1 MSPPLASLTH
11 EFAAAF
17 RSLRRA
23 PGFSCLAFT
32 LLALGIGANVAIFSV
47 FHSIV
52 LSPLPYPNSAHLV
65 GLNSVNAAKALT
77 QPALS
82 AADFRDLRSHAK
94 SYSALA
100 AFRPDFIG
108 YAPAGGDP
116 VQLVGALVTEEFFA
130 VFGLA
135 PRAGRT
141 FRPDEF
147 GPAAPRTAVI
157 SAACWRRHFAA
168 RCDIIGTTVTIEN
181 QPTTIIGVMPDA
193 FREPEFAEVWLPFD
207 PESGENLARDS
218 RFWTT
223 VGRLAP
229 GASRASA
236 QAEAATIAAAL
247 VQEYPAVN
255 KGWTFTLQP
264 LLEQRVGSLRASLL
278 LLIGAVGLVLLV
290 ACVNLANLLLAR
302 GLVRMPQL
310 ALRLALG
317 ATPGALA
324 RGVLLESLLLS
335 LGGGLAGIALAAA
348 TMPVLVARLPAG
360 LIPRSHAIGLDP
372 TALTFAVCVS
382 VLTGLAFG
390 LLPAWQVRRANVNE
404 LLKSAGT
411 RGTPGRFT
419 GRIQAS
425 LVAAQVAL
433 TLVVLTGGALLV
445 QSLLRLQRTSP
456 GFNAHG
462 VSAIRIAPGQE
473 RWSRPIELA
482 QYYDRL
488 LAELARTPGVT
499 AVALDSSAPLCGIT
513 LRYPFWVQGRPR
525 TEGNADEAVFNSVGG
540 DLLAAL
546 QLPLRRGRFID
557 ARDDAKAPRVCVI
570 NESLARRLFPHQ
582 DPLGQRLQT
591 VPWLTR
597 EYREIVGIV
606 ADTQQAS
613 LSEPPPPQIYV
624 PTAQSPWFFTTILV
638 RGAGGSVS
646 AATIQSA
653 LRRADPGLT
662 MSVRSLEENIA
673 LTTTQPRL
681 RAWLFGLFGAG
692 ALMLSAFGI
701 YASMAFTVSQRRREI
716 GVRLAL
722 GASPTQ
728 ILRLILGRAA
738 RITAAGIAV
747 GVAGALAF
755 AQLLRGLLHGIEPT
769 DPAVLGTLVLGLPL
783 VALIASAHPALV
795 AARADPTRALQEI

>member
-1 MSPPLASLTH
+1 MSPLFAPLPH
-11 EFAAAF
+11 ELAAAL

-23 PGFSCLAFT
+23 PGFSCLALT
-32 LLALGIGANVAIFSV
+32 LLTLGIGANVAIFSL

-52 LSPLPYPNSAHLV
+52 LAPLPYPDSTHLV
-65 GLNSVNAAKALT
+65 GLNSVHAAKALT

-82 AADFRDLRSHAK
+82 AADFRDLRAQAK

-100 AFRPDFIG
+100 AYRPNFLG

-141 FRPDEF
+141 FRADEF
-147 GPAAPRTAVI
+147 GAAAPRTAVI
-157 SAACWRRHFAA
+157 SAACWRRHFAS
-168 RCDIIGTTVTIEN
+168 RPEVIGATVTIEN
-181 QPTTIIGVMPDA
+181 QPTTIVGVMPDT
-193 FREPEFAEVWLPFD
+193 FREPEFAEVWLPFA
-207 PESGENLARDS
+207 PESAENLARDS

-229 GASRASA
+229 GATPARA
-236 QAEAATIAAAL
+236 QAEAAAIAAAL
-247 VQEYPAVN
+247 GQEYPAVN

-302 GLVRMPQL
+302 GLVRLPQL

-324 RGVLLESLLLS
+324 RGVLLESLLLAA
-335 LGGGLAGIALAAA
+335 GGGLAGVALAAA
-348 TMPVLVARLPAG
+348 ALPVIASRLPAG
-360 LIPRSHAIGLDP
+360 LIPRSHAIALDP
-372 TALTFAVCVS
+372 AALAFAVVVSALTGIAC
-382 VLTGLAFG
+382 G

-404 LLKSAGT
+404 LLKSAGS

-419 GRIQAS
+419 GRLQAG
-425 LVAAQVAL
+425 LVAAQIAL
-433 TLVVLTGGALLV
+433 TLVVLSGAALLV
-445 QSLLRLQRTSP
+445 QSLLRLQRTAP
-456 GFNAHG
+456 GFVAAG

-473 RWSRPIELA
+473 RWSRPVELA

-499 AVALDSSAPLCGIT
+499 AAALDSSAPLCGIT

-540 DLLAAL
+540 DLLATL
-546 QLPLRRGRFID
+546 QIPLRRGRFLD

-570 NESLARRLFPHQ
+570 NESLARRLFPAQ

-597 EYREIVGIV
+597 EYREIVGII

-613 LSEPPPPQIYV
+613 LAEPPPPQIYV
-624 PTAQSPWFFTTILV
+624 PSAQSPWFFTTLLV
-638 RGAGGSVS
+638 RGSGSVT
-646 AATIQSA
+646 AATLQAA
-653 LRRADPGLT
+653 LRRADPTLT

-681 RAWLFGLFGAG
+681 RAWLFGLFGAS
-692 ALMLSAFGI
+692 ALLLSAFGI
-701 YASMAFTVSQRRREI
+701 YASMAFTVSQRGREV

-722 GASPTQ
+722 GARPAQ
-728 ILRLILGRAA
+728 ILGLILARAA
-738 RITAAGIAV
+738 RITAAGLAV
-747 GVAGALAF
+747 GVATALAF
-755 AQLLRGLLHGIEPT
+755 AQLLRGALPGLESA
-769 DPAVLGTLVLGLPL
+769 DPAILGALVLGLPL
-783 VALIASAHPALV
+783 VALLASAHPALV
-795 AARADPTRALQEI
+795 AARSDPTRALQES